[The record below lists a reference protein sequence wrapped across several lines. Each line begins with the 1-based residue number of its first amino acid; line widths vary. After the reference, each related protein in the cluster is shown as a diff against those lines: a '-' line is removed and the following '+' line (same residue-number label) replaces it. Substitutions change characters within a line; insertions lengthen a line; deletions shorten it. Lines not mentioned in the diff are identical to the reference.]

1 MQIARKILLPQ
12 SPGKV
17 ATFNQQWTYRMCTN
31 KNKISLLF
39 PLCTKNSE
47 PGHFFFTQAGTLH
60 HHFPPV
66 AGSLICLI
74 FFAPRIKV
82 WHSSRSGCCKMGT
95 GWWGW
100 HPRLHWSCEKD
111 PQVLGPAIQLYFMG
125 PKNQHRQLYPWF
137 LHEFSPLTGGR
148 GCMVGNIYVHVY
160 LYIQIIT
167 INND

>member
-1 MQIARKILLPQ
+1 MDVKYIYVCLYICM
-12 SPGKV
+12 
-17 ATFNQQWTYRMCTN
+17 YRMCTN

-47 PGHFFFTQAGTLH
+47 PGHFFLLKLARSIIT
-60 HHFPPV
+60 FPRV

-111 PQVLGPAIQLYFMG
+111 PQVLGPAIQCTSWV
-125 PKNQHRQLYPWF
+125 PQKWRSAKNQHRQLYPWF
-137 LHEFSPLTGGR
+137 IHEFSPLTGGR
-148 GCMVGNIYVHVY
+148 GCMVDNIYIRVY
-160 LYIQIIT
+160 LDYT
-167 INND
+167 